1 MLERLQ
7 PTKTSEGTET
17 ERKYSLNTFRRNST
31 LIVQSKRKKDF
42 KEYRQELLLKS
53 PRVREYELKR
63 CMRERDALAE
73 RLSQR
78 KALLRD
84 LNVELES
91 IKRDKDLLN
100 LF

>member
-1 MLERLQ
+1 M
-7 PTKTSEGTET
+7 
-17 ERKYSLNTFRRNST
+17 
-31 LIVQSKRKKDF
+31 
-42 KEYRQELLLKS
+42 LLKS

-63 CMRERDALAE
+63 FMRERDSLAE

-78 KALLRD
+78 KAFLRD

-91 IKRDKDLLN
+91 LKRDKDLLN